1 MYFEMKIHTTH
12 NFVLRPIRGTIIT
25 QCTFAITLFKYKD
38 ANIPAQEPLM
48 AWPEDFFSIKKF
60 PKLTKDDLAIP
71 DSFTPGMKMSIM
83 AGLKHLKRQ
92 KNNRTDLL
100 PAYFA

>member
-1 MYFEMKIHTTH
+1 MYICY
-12 NFVLRPIRGTIIT
+12 N
-25 QCTFAITLFKYKD
+25 TFKNQD
-38 ANIPAQEPLM
+38 ANFPAQEPLM

-71 DSFTPGMKMSIM
+71 DSFTPGMRMSIM

-100 PAYFA
+100 PAYFAYTRNYIPSKYTTIVINSQCRQKKS